1 MKNFLTVNDIEAAIK
16 NGQQVICL
24 GPDDVVTSAAH
35 DYAQQK
41 GVSFQV
47 LEQGSLDSGGQAPGQ
62 SSSSAAVRFPVANSG
77 IRRAAGGILSEEDI
91 LRWRKE
97 FPILQ
102 DVVHVANCSQ
112 SAQSHRVRNAVNR
125 YLDNW
130 LTVGMDWDYW
140 MEEMNRGKREFAKL
154 INAEPEEIAISSSV
168 SDAVSS
174 IASGLDY
181 SGARNKVVTTEIEF
195 PTVGHVWLAHQKY
208 GYDLQFIPV
217 QGEEIPLEAYE
228 RYVDERTILT
238 SITQVYY
245 RNGFKQDIDAILDI
259 CHRKGSLVL
268 IDAYQGLGTHP
279 IDVKKQKIDII
290 TSGCCKYL
298 FGTPGM
304 AFTYVNKDLIPYLEP
319 AHTGWWG
326 QENPFSFEVRKLN
339 YASDARRF
347 DTGTPNVLVCFAVTA
362 GLSIANE
369 ITVPAIA
376 ERIDYLS
383 QVAINKADQLGLKCV
398 SPRDIRKKG
407 GTTAIEINMNSH
419 EMEVELRK
427 RNIIA
432 SARGSVIRVAPH
444 FYTLPHEV
452 EFAMEQIRSIL
463 DQNRL

>member
-1 MKNFLTVNDIEAAIK
+1 MKKFLTVNDIELSIK
-16 NGQQVICL
+16 NGQEIIYL
-24 GPDDVVTSAAH
+24 GSKDIVTSAAR
-35 DYAQQK
+35 DFAQQK
-41 GVSFQV
+41 GISFQV
-47 LEQGSLDSGGQAPGQ
+47 MEQGSFEEREKPLDQSLPQSDKRFESLASGQDKAWT
-62 SSSSAAVRFPVANSG
+62 
-77 IRRAAGGILSEEDI
+77 GILSEEDI
-91 LRWRKE
+91 LEWRNE
-97 FPILQ
+97 FPILK

-130 LTVGMDWDYW
+130 LTVGMDWDCW
-140 MEEMNRGKREFAKL
+140 MDEMNKGKREFAKL
-154 INAEPEEIAISSSV
+154 INAEQDEIFISSSV

-181 SGARNKVVTTEIEF
+181 SGSRNKVVTTEIEF
-195 PTVGHVWLAHQKY
+195 PTVGHVLLAHKKY

-217 QGEEIPLEAYE
+217 QGEEIPVEAYNN
-228 RYVDERTILT
+228 YVDEHTILT

-259 CHRKGSLVL
+259 CHRKGSIVL

-279 IDVKKQKIDII
+279 IDVKKQDIDII

-304 AFTYVNKDLIPYLEP
+304 AFTYVNKNLTPLIEP
-319 AHTGWWG
+319 ARTGWWG
-326 QENPFSFEVRKLN
+326 QENPFAFEVTKLN

-347 DTGTPNVLVCFAVTA
+347 DTGTPNVLVSFAVTA
-362 GLSIANE
+362 GLSIAND
-369 ITVPAIA
+369 ITVQPIS

-383 QVAINKADQLGLKCV
+383 EVAINKADELGLKCV

-407 GTTAIEINMNSH
+407 GTTAIEIEMDSH
-419 EMEVELRK
+419 KMETELKK

-452 EFAMEQIRSIL
+452 EYAMEQIRSIL
-463 DQNRL
+463 DRNRL

>member
-1 MKNFLTVNDIEAAIK
+1 
-16 NGQQVICL
+16 
-24 GPDDVVTSAAH
+24 
-35 DYAQQK
+35 
-41 GVSFQV
+41 
-47 LEQGSLDSGGQAPGQ
+47 
-62 SSSSAAVRFPVANSG
+62 
-77 IRRAAGGILSEEDI
+77 
-91 LRWRKE
+91 
-97 FPILQ
+97 
-102 DVVHVANCSQ
+102 
-112 SAQSHRVRNAVNR
+112 
-125 YLDNW
+125 
-130 LTVGMDWDYW
+130 
-140 MEEMNRGKREFAKL
+140 
-154 INAEPEEIAISSSV
+154 
-168 SDAVSS
+168 
-174 IASGLDY
+174 
-181 SGARNKVVTTEIEF
+181 
-195 PTVGHVWLAHQKY
+195 
-208 GYDLQFIPV
+208 
-217 QGEEIPLEAYE
+217 
-228 RYVDERTILT
+228 
-238 SITQVYY
+238 
-245 RNGFKQDIDAILDI
+245 
-259 CHRKGSLVL
+259 
-268 IDAYQGLGTHP
+268 
-279 IDVKKQKIDII
+279 
-290 TSGCCKYL
+290 
-298 FGTPGM
+298 M

-369 ITVPAIA
+369 ITVPAIG